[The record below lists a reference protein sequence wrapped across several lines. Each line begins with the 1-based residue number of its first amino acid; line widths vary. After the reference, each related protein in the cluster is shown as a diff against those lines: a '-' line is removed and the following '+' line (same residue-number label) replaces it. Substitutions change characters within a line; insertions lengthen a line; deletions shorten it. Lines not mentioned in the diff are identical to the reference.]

1 MRRSNMNKYKT
12 LILTCLVAFVF
23 AIALSLGTAR
33 AEDTAKEDVNTT
45 LLDKVLKSQNKVTP
59 SERKAAAKNA
69 AALGLKIAKPP
80 ASASVNTQPSTP
92 EPGAAQN
99 SDQTN

>member
-1 MRRSNMNKYKT
+1 MNKHKA
-12 LILTCLVAFVF
+12 LIFACLAVFVF
-23 AIALSLGTAR
+23 AVALFLGTAT
-33 AEDTAKEDVNTT
+33 AQDTDKKDVNVT

-80 ASASVNTQPSTP
+80 TSAAVSPQPSTP
-92 EPGAAQN
+92 EPGADQD